1 MEEKDWRIVEYVV
14 EALLILWLG
23 YMFLYQNY
31 LLYNWHRGLPLPSKW
46 PFFMIALGIALLFL
60 AYEIGKLEKK
70 PSPETKASP
79 EPVERV
85 PDEDAGEP
93 MTGEIEETEE
103 EEIRASAPESPQE
116 P

>member
-70 PSPETKASP
+70 PAPEVKPAS
-79 EPVERV
+79 EPVEEAPR
-85 PDEDAGEP
+85 EDAEEV
-93 MTGEIEETEE
+93 TTEKIEETEE

-116 P
+116 S

>member
-1 MEEKDWRIVEYVV
+1 MEEKEWRIVEYVV

-23 YMFLYQNY
+23 YTFLYQNY

-46 PFFMIALGIALLFL
+46 PFIMIALGIALLFL

-70 PSPETKASP
+70 PQSLAKPTPETVEPDEASP
-79 EPVERV
+79 KAEER
-85 PDEDAGEP
+85 
-93 MTGEIEETEE
+93 EETEE
-103 EEIRASAPESPQE
+103 GEIRASAPESPQE

>member
-1 MEEKDWRIVEYVV
+1 MEERDWRIVEYVV

-23 YMFLYQNY
+23 YLFLYQNY

-46 PFFMIALGIALLFL
+46 PFIAIALGIALLFL

-70 PSPETKASP
+70 PQSLAKPTPGAAEPDKAP
-79 EPVERV
+79 PKAEER
-85 PDEDAGEP
+85 
-93 MTGEIEETEE
+93 EETEGG
-103 EEIRASAPESPQE
+103 EIKASTPESPQE

>member
-1 MEEKDWRIVEYVV
+1 MEERDWRIMEYVV
-14 EALLILWLG
+14 EAIVILWLG

-46 PFFMIALGIALLFL
+46 PFFMIAFGIALLFL

-70 PSPETKASP
+70 VPSGINPTPEAVDKGLDRDTNEFMSMETK
-79 EPVERV
+79 
-85 PDEDAGEP
+85 
-93 MTGEIEETEE
+93 ETEE
-103 EEIRASAPESPQE
+103 EEIRASAPESPRE